1 MPRDPDSLT
10 RPGEAD
16 LEMDAG
22 QGCPGRWG
30 TGTGRAPAARSS
42 RWANAS
48 PRSALPAWLQ
58 FRHGL
63 LVPLVTSFSQQNV
76 GVTGTLTLSPF
87 SVLSSFSTDV
97 SSLPR
102 KENLVSRYTAVCPRE
117 ATPRNNPATW
127 DSGDTQWP
135 FLGTTAHSFGADGG
149 QWSCRGEQTDSRQA
163 PGWPGSPPKVPVEKG
178 HAH

>member
-76 GVTGTLTLSPF
+76 GGDRHADPESLQR
-87 SVLSSFSTDV
+87 SVLLQHRRV
-97 SSLPR
+97 
-102 KENLVSRYTAVCPRE
+102 
-117 ATPRNNPATW
+117 
-127 DSGDTQWP
+127 
-135 FLGTTAHSFGADGG
+135 
-149 QWSCRGEQTDSRQA
+149 
-163 PGWPGSPPKVPVEKG
+163 
-178 HAH
+178 